1 MLTELLATAR
11 ETRDFNPFIKAVPY
25 ADLLGIKS
33 IAIGNELMF
42 VMPAQE
48 DNIGNPTLPAI
59 HGGALG
65 GFMENAALFHALS
78 VVDSERFPKVIDFS
92 IDYLRP
98 GRYQDTYAMCEIVRQ
113 GRKVLN
119 VSVFAWQNKR
129 SEPIANA
136 RTHLLLAEPAGQTTE
151 VTK

>member
-1 MLTELLATAR
+1 MFAKSLATAR
-11 ETRDFNPFIKAVPY
+11 DNRDFNTLIKAVPY
-25 ADLLGIKS
+25 AKLLGMKS
-33 IAIGNELMF
+33 YHIGDELMF
-42 VMPAQE
+42 VLPAIE

-65 GFMENAALFHALS
+65 GFMESAAIFHALGS
-78 VVDSERFPKVIDFS
+78 VDSERVPKVIDFS

-119 VSVFAWQNKR
+119 VSVSAWQNKR

-136 RTHLLLAEPAGQTTE
+136 RTHLLL
-151 VTK
+151 